1 MSNQLLFHP
10 RAVLKAL
17 EAANL
22 LKDAVIP
29 SKQLK
34 LLQGWHD
41 AIKDGSIHQQ
51 SEGNLHANFYSSLCE
66 GILGYNGFTDKDKKT
81 GVWTLANES
90 AVKKIGRVDIGFGKF
105 TDKEK
110 VLIAPLELKSPK
122 TSNLDIPMLGRSLST
137 VEQAA
142 KYARNSEGNAQW
154 FVVSNCIELRLYK
167 FPYSDSVYQTWL
179 IEELI
184 KPDKYAEF
192 VLLLSAKNLLGGHTL
207 RLFEDSKQ
215 VEKDITNQLY
225 TDYRNI
231 RIKLINGMKRE
242 NNRFSR
248 ASMVAK
254 AQTLLDRVLFIAY
267 AEDRDLLP
275 HKILNSYL
283 NSANDHLN
291 EWDML
296 KLLFRHIDQGKPDK
310 GIPKYNGD
318 LFKSDTSLEEL
329 KISKGLL
336 DEFKR
341 LSAYD
346 FATDVSVTILGHIFE
361 QSIADL
367 DQIYESINDQ
377 DELDLGKQQHGT
389 TGKRKQDG
397 VVYTPDFITQWI
409 VKHTL
414 GAYLDKRKQ
423 ELKQAE
429 DSAAWW
435 LEYRKILATTKILDP
450 ACGSGAFLVAA
461 FQYLK
466 AEYQYLNKRLQ
477 ELGEK
482 GDLFGIDLNHD
493 ILNNN
498 LYGID
503 INAESVEIARLSL
516 WLATAEKGKPLTSLK
531 DNIRQ
536 GNSLIAD
543 KSLDK
548 WAFNWQGRFSEFDV
562 ILGNPPYVRQER
574 LTAIK
579 SYLEANYATYH
590 GVADLYTYFFE
601 LGLKLLKKG
610 GYMGFISSATFFK
623 TGSGESLRSFLQIE
637 ANLKTIVNFGDLQ
650 IFEGVTTY
658 PAILIMEKPSRAR
671 KQAPTHSFRFLNVA
685 SSKVDA
691 LSSELQGDGFGEMSQ
706 ATLNLDNWILEDRHL
721 HALRE
726 KLLKNNPNLKDVYS
740 QPLYGVKTGL
750 MPAFVIDKAAKNSIL
765 SKSPN
770 SLNLLIPFLEGKNLK
785 RWHVEYQ
792 DLYLILLEKGWTAK
806 QIGSLVPEKQ
816 AWEWLEGNYK
826 GIYDWLKPFSDK
838 GKKRYDQGDYWWELR
853 SCAYYDSFKKNKI
866 IYPDITDT
874 IKFSYDNKK
883 YFFETTGFFISDSD
897 LYLVGL
903 LNSKVIWFYLR
914 AICPQIRGGFS
925 RLKTI
930 YLETVPI
937 PKATDDQKKNISTY
951 AETCQT
957 LAEKRYQLQDSL
969 RRRIPDLCP
978 KDHDPKLS
986 TKLTDWWTL
995 DFKDFQNE
1003 VKSRFKR
1010 ALSLAESM
1018 EWEPLFNQ
1026 QKEQIQ
1032 QLSYQL
1038 ASEEQALNK
1047 AVYDLFGL
1055 DQADIELLEQSVN

>member
-29 SKQLK
+29 SKQLR

-81 GVWTLANES
+81 GIWTLANES
-90 AVKKIGRVDIGFGKF
+90 AVKKTGRVDIGFGKF

-122 TSNLDIPMLGRSLST
+122 TSSLDIPMLGRSLST

-184 KPDKYAEF
+184 KPEKYAEF

-275 HKILNSYL
+275 PKILNSYL

-423 ELKQAE
+423 ELKPAE

-548 WAFNWQGRFSEFDV
+548 RAFNWQGRFSEFDV

-579 SYLEANYATYH
+579 PYLEANYTTYH

-601 LGLKLLKKG
+601 LGLRLLKKG

-691 LSSELQGDGFGEMSQ
+691 LGSELQGDTFGEMSQ
-706 ATLNLDNWILEDRHL
+706 AKLALDGWRLEDERL
-721 HALRE
+721 QSLRA
-726 KLLKNNPNLKDVYS
+726 KIIRGKPLLKDTYS
-740 QPLYGVKTGL
+740 PYRGILTGRND
-750 MPAFVIDKAAKNSIL
+750 AFVIDSSTRDTLIKNDP
-765 SKSPN
+765 KS
-770 SLNLLIPFLEGKNLK
+770 LEVIKPFLEGKDLK
-785 RWHVEYQ
+785 KWRAEPR
-792 DLYLILLEKGWTAK
+792 DLYLIFARRGINIEQYPAIKAHLE
-806 QIGSLVPEKQ
+806 QYRSSLEPKP
-816 AWEWLEGNYK
+816 K
-826 GIYDWLKPFSDK
+826 DWLNDQTWIGRKAGTYAWYEIQDSIDYYKEFEKAKISYGHFSPEALFRLD
-838 GKKRYDQGDYWWELR
+838 D
-853 SCAYYDSFKKNKI
+853 
-866 IYPDITDT
+866 
-874 IKFSYDNKK
+874 KK
-883 YFFETTGFFISDSD
+883 YYSNDKTYIIPDANY
-897 LYLVGL
+897 YLLGL
-903 LNSKVIWFYLR
+903 LNSKVYWFLIT
-914 AICPQIRGGFS
+914 ALCPYVRGGFYEL
-925 RLKTI
+925 RTYYIDTL
-930 YLETVPI
+930 PI
-937 PKATDDQKKNISTY
+937 PNPSEAQKQTIAQH

-986 TKLTDWWTL
+986 TKLADWWTL

-1010 ALSLAESM
+1010 ALSLAESI

>member
-29 SKQLK
+29 SKQLR

-81 GVWTLANES
+81 GIWTLANES
-90 AVKKIGRVDIGFGKF
+90 AVKKTGRVDIGFGKF

-122 TSNLDIPMLGRSLST
+122 TSSLDIPMLGRSLST

-142 KYARNSEGNAQW
+142 KYARNSEGNAEW

-167 FPYSDSVYQTWL
+167 FPYSDSVYQSWL

-184 KPDKYAEF
+184 KPEKYAEF

-275 HKILNSYL
+275 PKILNSYL

-423 ELKQAE
+423 ELKPAE

-548 WAFNWQGRFSEFDV
+548 RAFNWQGRFSEFDV

-579 SYLEANYATYH
+579 PYLEANYTTYH

-601 LGLKLLKKG
+601 LGLRLLKKG

-691 LSSELQGDGFGEMSQ
+691 LGSELQGDTFGEMSQ
-706 ATLNLDNWILEDRHL
+706 AKLALDGWRLEDERL
-721 HALRE
+721 QSLRA
-726 KLLKNNPNLKDVYS
+726 KIIRGKPLLKDTYS
-740 QPLYGVKTGL
+740 PYRGILTGRND
-750 MPAFVIDKAAKNSIL
+750 AFVIDSSTRDTLIKNDP
-765 SKSPN
+765 KS
-770 SLNLLIPFLEGKNLK
+770 LEVIKPFLEGKDLK
-785 RWHVEYQ
+785 KWRAEPR
-792 DLYLILLEKGWTAK
+792 DLYLIFARRGINIEQYPAIKAHLE
-806 QIGSLVPEKQ
+806 QYRSSLEPKP
-816 AWEWLEGNYK
+816 K
-826 GIYDWLKPFSDK
+826 DWLNDQTWIGRKAGTYAWYEIQDSIDYYKEFEKAKISYGHFSPEALFRLD
-838 GKKRYDQGDYWWELR
+838 D
-853 SCAYYDSFKKNKI
+853 
-866 IYPDITDT
+866 
-874 IKFSYDNKK
+874 KK
-883 YFFETTGFFISDSD
+883 YYSNDKTYIIPDANY
-897 LYLVGL
+897 YLLGL
-903 LNSKVIWFYLR
+903 LNSKVYWFLIT
-914 AICPQIRGGFS
+914 ALCPYVRGGFYEL
-925 RLKTI
+925 RTYYIDTL
-930 YLETVPI
+930 PI
-937 PKATDDQKKNISTY
+937 PNPSEAQKQTIAQH

-986 TKLTDWWTL
+986 TKLADWWTL

-1010 ALSLAESM
+1010 ALSLAESI

>member
-1 MSNQLLFHP
+1 MSSQLLFHP
-10 RAVLKAL
+10 RAVFKAL
-17 EAANL
+17 QAANL
-22 LKDAVIP
+22 LKDGAIP
-29 SKQLK
+29 AKHLK

-41 AIKDGSIHQQ
+41 AIKDGSIHKQ

-66 GILGYNGFTDKDKKT
+66 GILGYTSFTDKDKKT
-81 GVWTLANES
+81 GIWTLANES
-90 AVKKIGRVDIGFGKF
+90 AVKKTGRVDIGFGKF

-110 VLIAPLELKSPK
+110 ILVAPLELKSPK
-122 TSNLDIPMLGRSLST
+122 TSNMDIPMLGRALST

-142 KYARNSEGNAQW
+142 KYARNSEGNAEW
-154 FVVSNCIELRLYK
+154 FVISNCIEVRLYK
-167 FPYSDSVYQTWL
+167 FPYSDSVYQSWF

-184 KPDKYAEF
+184 KPEKYAEF
-192 VLLLSAKNLLGGHTL
+192 VWLLSAKNLLGGNTL

-215 VEKDITNQLY
+215 VEKDITSQLY

-296 KLLFRHIDQGKPDK
+296 KLLFGHIDQGKLDK

-318 LFKSDTSLEEL
+318 LFKSDASLEEL
-329 KISKGLL
+329 SISKGLL

-423 ELKQAE
+423 EIKQAE

-493 ILNNN
+493 ILHNN
-498 LYGID
+498 LYGVD

-548 WAFNWQGRFSEFDV
+548 RAFNWQGRFSEFDV

-574 LTAIK
+574 LTSIK
-579 SYLEANYATYH
+579 PYLEANYTTYH

-610 GYMGFISSATFFK
+610 GYMGFISSSTFFK
-623 TGSGESLRSFLQIE
+623 TGSGEALRRYLQLE
-637 ANLKTIVNFGDLQ
+637 SNLKVVVDFGDLQ
-650 IFEGVTTY
+650 VFEGVTTY
-658 PAILIMEKPSRAR
+658 PAIIVMEKPTRAR
-671 KQAPTHSFRFLNVA
+671 KQIPSQNFGFLNITITDLD
-685 SSKVDA
+685 S
-691 LSSELQGDGFGEMSQ
+691 LTSELGADSFGEMSQ
-706 ATLNLDNWILEDRHL
+706 AKLALEGWRLEDDRL
-721 HALRE
+721 QSLRA
-726 KLLKNNPNLKDVYS
+726 KITRAKSTLKNS
-740 QPLYGVKTGL
+740 YGSPYRGVLTGRNE
-750 MPAFVIDKAAKNSIL
+750 AFVIDFDTRNALI
-765 SKSPN
+765 KSDPK
-770 SLNLLIPFLEGKNLK
+770 SLELIKVFLEGKDIQKWCVQPRN
-785 RWHVEYQ
+785 
-792 DLYLILLEKGWTAK
+792 LYLIFTRRGTDIEQYPAIKNYLEQYRAILEPKPKDWPDNKEWSGRKA
-806 QIGSLVPEKQ
+806 GSYSWYEIQDSVDYYEAFEK
-816 AWEWLEGNYK
+816 ERL
-826 GIYDWLKPFSDK
+826 
-838 GKKRYDQGDYWWELR
+838 
-853 SCAYYDSFKKNKI
+853 
-866 IYPDITDT
+866 IYPVISQGA
-874 IKFSYDNKK
+874 KFSIQKTPIYSNDKTFVLPK
-883 YFFETTGFFISDSD
+883 GDF
-897 LYLVGL
+897 YLLGL
-903 LNSKVIWFYLR
+903 LNAKVLWFVING
-914 AICPQIRGGFS
+914 ICSPLRGGTW
-925 RLKTI
+925 RYELRGQDM
-930 YLETVPI
+930 ETLPI
-937 PKATDDQKKNISTY
+937 PSATETQKQTIARH

-978 KDHDPKLS
+978 KDKDSKLS
-986 TKLTDWWTL
+986 TKLADWWTL
-995 DFKDFQNE
+995 DFKEFQSE

-1010 ALSLAESM
+1010 ALSLQESI

-1032 QLSYQL
+1032 HLSYQL
-1038 ASEEQALNK
+1038 NSEEQALNK

-1055 DQADIELLEQSVN
+1055 DQAEIELLEQNLK

>member
-29 SKQLK
+29 SKQLR

-81 GVWTLANES
+81 GIWTLANES
-90 AVKKIGRVDIGFGKF
+90 AVKKTGRVDIGFGKF

-122 TSNLDIPMLGRSLST
+122 TSSLDIPMLGRSLST

-184 KPDKYAEF
+184 KPEKYAEF

-275 HKILNSYL
+275 PKILNSYL

-423 ELKQAE
+423 ELKPAE

-516 WLATAEKGKPLTSLK
+516 WLATAEKGKPLTFLK

-548 WAFNWQGRFSEFDV
+548 RAFNWQGRFSEFDV

-579 SYLEANYATYH
+579 PYLEANYTTYH

-601 LGLKLLKKG
+601 LGLRLLKKG

-691 LSSELQGDGFGEMSQ
+691 LGSELQGDTFGEMSQ
-706 ATLNLDNWILEDRHL
+706 AKLALDGWRLEDERL
-721 HALRE
+721 QSLRA
-726 KLLKNNPNLKDVYS
+726 KIIRGKPLLKDTYS
-740 QPLYGVKTGL
+740 PYRGILTGRND
-750 MPAFVIDKAAKNSIL
+750 AFVIDSSTRDTLIKNDP
-765 SKSPN
+765 KS
-770 SLNLLIPFLEGKNLK
+770 LEVIKPFLEGKDLK
-785 RWHVEYQ
+785 KWRAEPR
-792 DLYLILLEKGWTAK
+792 DLYLIFARRGINIEQYPAIKAHLE
-806 QIGSLVPEKQ
+806 QYRSSLEPKP
-816 AWEWLEGNYK
+816 K
-826 GIYDWLKPFSDK
+826 DWLNDQTWIGRKAGTYAWYEIQDSIDYYKEFEKAKISYGHFSPEALFRLD
-838 GKKRYDQGDYWWELR
+838 D
-853 SCAYYDSFKKNKI
+853 
-866 IYPDITDT
+866 
-874 IKFSYDNKK
+874 KK
-883 YFFETTGFFISDSD
+883 YYSNDKTYIIPDANY
-897 LYLVGL
+897 YLLGL
-903 LNSKVIWFYLR
+903 LNSKVYWFLIT
-914 AICPQIRGGFS
+914 ALCPYVRGGFYELRTYYIDTLPIPNPS
-925 RLKTI
+925 EAQKKTI
-930 YLETVPI
+930 
-937 PKATDDQKKNISTY
+937 AQH

-986 TKLTDWWTL
+986 TKLADWWTL

-1010 ALSLAESM
+1010 ALSLAESI

>member
-29 SKQLK
+29 SKQLR

-81 GVWTLANES
+81 GIWTLANES
-90 AVKKIGRVDIGFGKF
+90 AVKKTGRVDIGFGKF

-122 TSNLDIPMLGRSLST
+122 TSSLDIPMLGRSLST

-184 KPDKYAEF
+184 KPEKYAEF

-275 HKILNSYL
+275 PKILNSYL

-423 ELKQAE
+423 ELKPAE

-548 WAFNWQGRFSEFDV
+548 RAFNWQGRFSEFDV

-579 SYLEANYATYH
+579 PYLEANYVTYH

-691 LSSELQGDGFGEMSQ
+691 LGSELQGDTFGEMSQ
-706 ATLNLDNWILEDRHL
+706 AKLALDGWRLEDERL
-721 HALRE
+721 QSLRA
-726 KLLKNNPNLKDVYS
+726 KIIRGKPLLKDTYS
-740 QPLYGVKTGL
+740 PYRGILTGRND
-750 MPAFVIDKAAKNSIL
+750 AFVIDSSTRDTLIKNDP
-765 SKSPN
+765 KS
-770 SLNLLIPFLEGKNLK
+770 LEVIKPFLEGKDLK
-785 RWHVEYQ
+785 KWRAEPR
-792 DLYLILLEKGWTAK
+792 DLYLIFARRGINIEQYPAIKAHLE
-806 QIGSLVPEKQ
+806 QYRSSLEPKP
-816 AWEWLEGNYK
+816 K
-826 GIYDWLKPFSDK
+826 DWLNDQTWIGRKAGTYAWYEIQDSIDYYKEFEKAKISYGHFSPEALFRLD
-838 GKKRYDQGDYWWELR
+838 D
-853 SCAYYDSFKKNKI
+853 
-866 IYPDITDT
+866 
-874 IKFSYDNKK
+874 KK
-883 YFFETTGFFISDSD
+883 YYSNDKTYIIPDANY
-897 LYLVGL
+897 YLLGL
-903 LNSKVIWFYLR
+903 LNSKVYWFLIT
-914 AICPQIRGGFS
+914 ALCPYVRGGFYEL
-925 RLKTI
+925 RTYYIDTL
-930 YLETVPI
+930 PI
-937 PKATDDQKKNISTY
+937 PNPSEAQKQTIAQH

-986 TKLTDWWTL
+986 TKLADWWTL

>member
-81 GVWTLANES
+81 GIWTLANES
-90 AVKKIGRVDIGFGKF
+90 AVKKTGRVDIGFGKF

-122 TSNLDIPMLGRSLST
+122 TSSLDIPMLGRSLST

-184 KPDKYAEF
+184 KPEKYAEF

-275 HKILNSYL
+275 PKILNSYL

-423 ELKQAE
+423 ELKPAE

-548 WAFNWQGRFSEFDV
+548 RAFNWQGRFSEFDV

-579 SYLEANYATYH
+579 PYLEANYTTYH

-601 LGLKLLKKG
+601 LGLRLLKKG

-691 LSSELQGDGFGEMSQ
+691 LGSELQGDTFGEMSQ
-706 ATLNLDNWILEDRHL
+706 AKLALDGWRLEDERL
-721 HALRE
+721 QSLRA
-726 KLLKNNPNLKDVYS
+726 KIIRGKPLLKDTYS
-740 QPLYGVKTGL
+740 PYRGILTGRND
-750 MPAFVIDKAAKNSIL
+750 AFVIDSSTRDTLIKNDP
-765 SKSPN
+765 KS
-770 SLNLLIPFLEGKNLK
+770 LEVIKPFLEGKDLK
-785 RWHVEYQ
+785 KWRAEPR
-792 DLYLILLEKGWTAK
+792 DLYLIFARRGINIEQYPAIKAHLE
-806 QIGSLVPEKQ
+806 QYRSSLEPKP
-816 AWEWLEGNYK
+816 K
-826 GIYDWLKPFSDK
+826 DWLNDQTWIGRKAGTYAWYEIQDSIDYYKEFEKAKISYGHFSPEALFRLD
-838 GKKRYDQGDYWWELR
+838 D
-853 SCAYYDSFKKNKI
+853 
-866 IYPDITDT
+866 
-874 IKFSYDNKK
+874 KK
-883 YFFETTGFFISDSD
+883 YYSNDKTYIIPDANY
-897 LYLVGL
+897 YLLGL
-903 LNSKVIWFYLR
+903 LNSKVYWFLIT
-914 AICPQIRGGFS
+914 ALCPYVRGGFYEL
-925 RLKTI
+925 RTYYIDTL
-930 YLETVPI
+930 PI
-937 PKATDDQKKNISTY
+937 PNPSEAQKQTIAQH

-986 TKLTDWWTL
+986 TKLADWWTL

-1010 ALSLAESM
+1010 ALSLAESI
-1018 EWEPLFNQ
+1018 EWELLFNQ

>member
-10 RAVLKAL
+10 RTVLKAL
-17 EAANL
+17 QAANI
-22 LKDAVIP
+22 LKDGAIP
-29 SKQLK
+29 AKQLK

-41 AIKDGSIHQQ
+41 AIKDGSIHKQ

-66 GILGYNGFTDKDKKT
+66 GILGYTSFTDKDKKT

-90 AVKKIGRVDIGFGKF
+90 AVKKTGRVDIGFGKF

-110 VLIAPLELKSPK
+110 LLIAPLELKSPK
-122 TSNLDIPMLGRSLST
+122 TTNMDIAMLGRTLST

-167 FPYSDSVYQTWL
+167 FPYSDSIYQRWL

-184 KPDKYAEF
+184 QPEKYAEF
-192 VLLLSAKNLLGGHTL
+192 VLLLSAKNLLGGNTL
-207 RLFEDSKQ
+207 RWFDDSRQ

-248 ASMVAK
+248 ASMVTK

-275 HKILNSYL
+275 QKILNSYL
-283 NSANDHLN
+283 NSANDHLS

-296 KLLFRHIDQGKPDK
+296 KLLFGHIDQGKPDK

-318 LFKSDTSLEEL
+318 LFKSDASLEEL
-329 KISKGLL
+329 SISKGLL
-336 DEFKR
+336 EEFKR

-377 DELDLGKQQHGT
+377 DELDLGKQQQGT

-397 VVYTPDFITQWI
+397 VVYTPDFITQWM

-414 GAYLDKRKQ
+414 GAYLEKRKQ
-423 ELKQAE
+423 EIKQAE

-498 LYGID
+498 LYGVD

-548 WAFNWQGRFSEFDV
+548 RAFNWHGRFSEFDV

-574 LTAIK
+574 LTPIK
-579 SYLEANYATYH
+579 PYLEANYATYH

-601 LGLKLLKKG
+601 LGLRLLKKG
-610 GYMGFISSATFFK
+610 GYMGFISSSTFFK
-623 TGSGESLRSFLQIE
+623 TGSGENLRHYLQLE
-637 ANLKTIVNFGDLQ
+637 SNLKTIIDFGDLQ
-650 IFEGVTTY
+650 VFEGVTTY
-658 PAILIMEKPSRAR
+658 PAILIMEKPIRTR
-671 KQAPTHSFRFLNVA
+671 KQVPSQDFRFLNVTVKSVEVLPA
-685 SSKVDA
+685 
-691 LSSELQGDGFGEMSQ
+691 ELDGDSFGIMSQ
-706 ATLNLDNWILEDRHL
+706 SKLALDGWSLEDERL
-721 HALRE
+721 QQLR
-726 KLLKNNPNLKDVYS
+726 LKITRGKTILKEAYS
-740 QPLYGVKTGL
+740 SPQYGIKTGRNT
-750 MPAFVIDKAAKNSIL
+750 AFVIDSLTRKNLIQADP
-765 SKSPN
+765 KS
-770 SLNLLIPFLEGKNLK
+770 LEIIKPFLEGMDLK
-785 RWHVEYQ
+785 KWRAESR
-792 DLYLILLEKGWTAK
+792 DLYLIFTRRGIDISKYPVIKAYLEKFRTLLEPKPKDW
-806 QIGSLVPEKQ
+806 PEGK
-816 AWEWLEGNYK
+816 EWLGRKSGTYAWYEIQDSVDYYKNFEKTKISYGHFSPEPLFRLDTKNY
-826 GIYDWLKPFSDK
+826 YSNDK
-838 GKKRYDQGDYWWELR
+838 SY
-853 SCAYYDSFKKNKI
+853 I
-866 IYPDITDT
+866 IPNADH
-874 IKFSYDNKK
+874 
-883 YFFETTGFFISDSD
+883 
-897 LYLVGL
+897 YLLGL
-903 LNSKVIWFYLR
+903 LNSNIHWFLIK
-914 AICPQIRGGFS
+914 ALCPYVRGGFYEV
-925 RLKTI
+925 RTYYIDTL
-930 YLETVPI
+930 PI
-937 PKATDDQKKNISTY
+937 PTATDSQKQTIAQY
-951 AETCQT
+951 AETCQS
-957 LAEKRYQLQDSL
+957 LAEQRYQLQNTL

-978 KDHDPKLS
+978 ADKDNKLS
-986 TKLTDWWTL
+986 TKLHDWWEL
-995 DFKDFQNE
+995 DFKAFQAE
-1003 VKSRFKR
+1003 VKTRFKR
-1010 ALSLAESM
+1010 AMTLQESI
-1018 EWEPLFNQ
+1018 EWEPLFNET
-1026 QKEQIQ
+1026 KEKIQ
-1032 QLSYQL
+1032 RLSYQL
-1038 ASEEQALNK
+1038 STDELALNQ
-1047 AVYDLFGL
+1047 AVYALFDLTQTEI
-1055 DQADIELLEQSVN
+1055 DLLEQNLK

>member
-29 SKQLK
+29 SKQLR

-81 GVWTLANES
+81 GIWTLANES
-90 AVKKIGRVDIGFGKF
+90 AVKKTGRVDIGFGKF

-122 TSNLDIPMLGRSLST
+122 TSSLDIPMLGRSLST

-184 KPDKYAEF
+184 KPEKYAEF

-275 HKILNSYL
+275 PKILNSYL

-423 ELKQAE
+423 ELKPAE

-482 GDLFGIDLNHD
+482 GDLFSIDLNHD

-548 WAFNWQGRFSEFDV
+548 RAFNWQGRFSEFDV

-579 SYLEANYATYH
+579 PYLEANYATYH

-691 LSSELQGDGFGEMSQ
+691 LSSELQGAGFGEMSQ
-706 ATLNLDNWILEDRHL
+706 AKLALDGWRLEDERL
-721 HALRE
+721 QSLRA
-726 KLLKNNPNLKDVYS
+726 KIIRGKPLLKDTYS
-740 QPLYGVKTGL
+740 PYRGILTGRND
-750 MPAFVIDKAAKNSIL
+750 AFVIDSSTRDTLIKNDP
-765 SKSPN
+765 KS
-770 SLNLLIPFLEGKNLK
+770 LEVIKPFLEGKDLK
-785 RWHVEYQ
+785 KWRAEPR
-792 DLYLILLEKGWTAK
+792 DLYLIFARRGINIEKYPAIKAHLE
-806 QIGSLVPEKQ
+806 QYRSSLEPKP
-816 AWEWLEGNYK
+816 K
-826 GIYDWLKPFSDK
+826 DWLNDQTWIGRKAGAYAWYEIQDSIDYYKEFEKAKISYGHFSPEALFRLD
-838 GKKRYDQGDYWWELR
+838 D
-853 SCAYYDSFKKNKI
+853 
-866 IYPDITDT
+866 
-874 IKFSYDNKK
+874 KK
-883 YFFETTGFFISDSD
+883 YYSNDKTYIIPDAD
-897 LYLVGL
+897 YYLLGL
-903 LNSKVIWFYLR
+903 LNSKVYWFLIT
-914 AICPQIRGGFS
+914 ALCPYVRGGFYEL
-925 RLKTI
+925 RTYYIDTL
-930 YLETVPI
+930 PI
-937 PKATDDQKKNISTY
+937 PNPSEAQKQTVAQH

-986 TKLTDWWTL
+986 TKLADWWTL